1 MINTRREHADSVDA
15 SRTLTNSAAAQEG
28 SKLDDP
34 NVPDSSH
41 LNETSISAAGSAD
54 AEPNVYVSPAT
65 VEPSKPLSASTTLP
79 GFHPYPT
86 PTCTCVSEDDGTDVP
101 VSVESD
107 DALLLLYRKRLC
119 PQFPFVVIPEDI
131 TAGELQRTRPFLA
144 KAIRMVASVRNRRSM
159 YMQYRRLLPQ
169 ISAAVFT
176 GPGRSLDLLQ
186 SIIVSLSFHHYF
198 CLAHGHFNTLVHL
211 ASSMLSDMRLDQ
223 PRRKPTPT
231 SKGLQGIDPEEPR
244 AMLNDERRAV
254 LGVWYL
260 DSW

>member
-1 MINTRREHADSVDA
+1 MRVDVF
-15 SRTLTNSAAAQEG
+15 RTLTNSAAAQSG

-34 NVPDSSH
+34 NVPDS
-41 LNETSISAAGSAD
+41 LQTNEASISTVGSAD
-54 AEPNVYVSPAT
+54 VEPNVYVSPAT

-79 GFHPYPT
+79 GFHPFPT
-86 PTCTCVSEDDGTDVP
+86 PTCTCVSEDDGADVP
-101 VSVESD
+101 VPVESD
-107 DALLLLYRKRLC
+107 DALLALYRKRLC
-119 PQFPFVVIPEDI
+119 PQFPFVVIPDDI
-131 TAGELQRTRPFLA
+131 TAAQLQRTRPFLA

-159 YMQYRRLLPQ
+159 YTQYRQLLPQ

-186 SIIVSLSFHHYF
+186 SIIVSLSFYHYF
-198 CLAHGHFNTLVHL
+198 CLAHGHFKTMVNF
-211 ASSMLSDMRLDQ
+211 ASSMLADLRLDQ
-223 PRRKPTPT
+223 PRRKPTST